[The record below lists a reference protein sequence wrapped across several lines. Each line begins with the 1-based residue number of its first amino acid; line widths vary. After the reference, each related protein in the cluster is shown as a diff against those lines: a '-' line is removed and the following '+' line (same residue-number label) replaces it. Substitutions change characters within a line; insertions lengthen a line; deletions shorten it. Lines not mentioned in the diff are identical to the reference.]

1 MRSSRLAAVLLL
13 LATGRALA
21 DDVRGRVR
29 DAQGQPIAGATVLGG
44 AAEGAVTDDEGRFVL
59 SGARTSAAAP
69 ASVMVVADGY
79 ASATVTAGADD
90 VDIVLDAEGAASGEV
105 VEISGKA
112 PAQAEP
118 ISYAMTG
125 DEVRAIPGAMND
137 ALRALQ
143 SLPGVARVPF
153 NFGGLVLRGQ
163 SPRDT
168 RVYLDG
174 IDVPLAFHFGGV
186 TSFYPSAMLDTIE
199 LVPGGFGA
207 EYGRGQGGIVTLTTK
222 DAHRDHWR
230 AAGDV
235 NLVDSAARADGPAGG
250 GGLSIAVRR
259 SYIDAILAGVLPPE
273 DRVLPRYYDGQVRWS
288 VGDER
293 KRGAFTAL
301 GFFSFDQ
308 VKAVDATANMAF
320 ARGAVSWARR
330 WGDTRMV
337 LTPWFGR
344 DVISFEGEGGETPN
358 AEAMTSVYRRA
369 SLPFGA
375 RASLT
380 HDVGWAAIAGG
391 LDLRGGRFGST
402 TVTVDDVDVPVSS
415 SGTAWTSDLGF
426 WTEGRVRAGGR
437 LTVKPGLRLER
448 YGDTGE
454 WVLDPRLGT
463 SLKLT
468 DRVTLRQALGAYH
481 QPPTHADLD
490 ADIGNP
496 ALRSSWAMHAS
507 VGADLD
513 LPQAIHASITG
524 YAIDAER
531 LPIEVPRPDSMEELP
546 GRSEGGLGPIFQE
559 LLDAQLGSFQYRANA
574 GRGRSMGVE
583 LSLKRHVGRWYAWL
597 AYTYARAERTDDPA
611 RFSGWRPYELDQTHN
626 ANGGAS
632 TTIGKWTLG
641 ARVRFATGNPYTPSV
656 GMTVDEYGNPVSV
669 PGAPL
674 SANLPPFFALD
685 VRADRHWHRGWGDVD
700 LFLDVQ
706 NATNYRSPEGLEA
719 IVDGK
724 PEYTRG
730 LPILPVIGVSYT
742 PPK

>member
-1 MRSSRLAAVLLL
+1 MRSSLATLLLL
-13 LATGRALA
+13 LAAGRALA
-21 DDVRGRVR
+21 DDVRGRVH
-29 DAQGQPIAGATVLGG
+29 DAKGQPIAGATVLSG
-44 AAEGAVTDDEGRFVL
+44 AVEGAVTDAEGRFVL
-59 SGARTSAAAP
+59 SGARAGATSA

-79 ASATVTAGADD
+79 EAATVTAGSDD
-90 VDIVLDAEGAASGEV
+90 VDIVLDESSAAAGEV

-118 ISYAMTG
+118 TSYEMTG
-125 DEVRAIPGAMND
+125 DEVRAIPGAAND

-199 LVPGGFGA
+199 LTPGGFGA

-259 SYIDAILAGVLPPE
+259 SYIDAILAGVLAPE
-273 DRVLPRYYDGQVRWS
+273 DRVLPRYYDGQIRWS
-288 VGDER
+288 TGDER
-293 KRGAFTAL
+293 GRGALTAL

-308 VKAVDATANMAF
+308 VKTIDATANMGF
-320 ARGAVSWARR
+320 ARAALQYARR
-330 WGDTRMV
+330 WGDTRLV
-337 LTPWFGR
+337 LTPWLGR
-344 DVISFEGEGGETPN
+344 DVVSFEGQDGENPS
-358 AEAMTSVYRRA
+358 AEANTAVYRRA

-380 HDVGWAAIAGG
+380 HDVGWGALAGG

-402 TVTVDDVDVPVSS
+402 TVSVDGVAAPVNSS
-415 SGTAWTSDLGF
+415 TADWSSDLGF
-426 WTEGRVRAGGR
+426 WTEGRLNAGGR
-437 LTVKPGLRLER
+437 LTIRPGVRLEH

-490 ADIGNP
+490 PDVGNP

-507 VGADLD
+507 VGADVD

-524 YAIDAER
+524 YAISSRD
-531 LPIEVPRPDSMEELP
+531 LPVAVARPDEMEP
-546 GRSEGGLGPIFQE
+546 PARSEGGLGPIFQE
-559 LLDAQLGSFQYRANA
+559 LFDAQLGSFQYRANA

-583 LSLKRHVGRWYAWL
+583 LSLKRHVGRWFAWL
-597 AYTYARAERTDDPA
+597 SYTYARAERTDDPQ
-611 RFSGWRPYELDQTHN
+611 RFTGWRPYELDQTHN

-632 TTIGKWTLG
+632 TTVGKWTLG
-641 ARVRFATGNPYTPSV
+641 ARVRFATGNPYTPSI
-656 GMTVDEYGNPVSV
+656 GMTVDELGNQVSI
-669 PGAPL
+669 PGEPL

-685 VRADRHWHRGWGDVD
+685 VRADRHWHRGWGDMD

-719 IVDGK
+719 ITDGK

-730 LPILPVIGVSYT
+730 LPILPIIGVSYT